1 MERTPLQLRASATI
15 TETENTEAID
25 VSAFEDLIIKI
36 VASEEADTS
45 TLDIVIQDS
54 DDGATWNTH
63 TTVAQITANGTT
75 IKRIDKFL
83 RFVRLAITLGGTS
96 YTLAVT
102 GWGIKRQQ

>member
-1 MERTPLQLRASATI
+1 MERTPLQLRASSTI
-15 TETENTEAID
+15 DENENTEAID
-25 VSAFEDLIIKI
+25 VSAFEELIIKI
-36 VASEEADTS
+36 VASDEADSS

-54 DDGATWNTH
+54 DDGTTWNTH
-63 TTVAQITANGTT
+63 TTVSQITENGTT

-102 GWGIKRQQ
+102 GWGLRRQ